1 MLFDVNI
8 FSSLFSATDSL
19 TLRGY
24 LICMAVSLIL
34 GIIIAACNTFR
45 NRYTKSLTVTLVL
58 LPVIVQAIIA
68 MVNGQLGAGIAV
80 AGAFSLIR
88 FRSAPAQARDITSIF
103 LAMSVGLATGMG
115 YIGIAILL
123 TIVVCVAN
131 IILSYTKFGSVKS
144 GERELRIVIPES
156 LNYEDVLEPV
166 FAKYT
171 TSHELIK
178 VKTTNIGSLFQL
190 RYRITLRN
198 GVSVKAFIDELR
210 IYNGNLEISC
220 SPPESGNSGDTI

>member
-1 MLFDVNI
+1 M
-8 FSSLFSATDSL
+8 
-19 TLRGY
+19 
-24 LICMAVSLIL
+24 
-34 GIIIAACNTFR
+34 
-45 NRYTKSLTVTLVL
+45 
-58 LPVIVQAIIA
+58 
-68 MVNGQLGAGIAV
+68 
-80 AGAFSLIR
+80 
-88 FRSAPAQARDITSIF
+88 
-103 LAMSVGLATGMG
+103 
-115 YIGIAILL
+115 
-123 TIVVCVAN
+123 AN

-144 GERELRIVIPES
+144 GERALRIVIPES

-220 SPPESGNSGDTI
+220 LLPESGNSGDTI

>member
-131 IILSYTKFGSVKS
+131 II
-144 GERELRIVIPES
+144 S
-156 LNYEDVLEPV
+156 LW
-166 FAKYT
+166 T
-171 TSHELIK
+171 I
-178 VKTTNIGSLFQL
+178 IGSSMIIAISMEYRRMSALGVVTILCGLLTQRL
-190 RYRITLRN
+190 VRYLVRH
-198 GVSVKAFIDELR
+198 VSLT
-210 IYNGNLEISC
+210 
-220 SPPESGNSGDTI
+220 TI

>member
-1 MLFDVNI
+1 MNI

-19 TLRGY
+19 TLQGY
-24 LICMAVSLIL
+24 LICSAVSLVL
-34 GIIIAACNTFR
+34 GIIIAASNTFR

-88 FRSAPAQARDITSIF
+88 FRSTPAQARDITSIF

-123 TIVVCVAN
+123 TLIVCSVN
-131 IILSYTKFGSVKS
+131 LILSCTKFGSVKS
-144 GERELRIVIPES
+144 GERVLMIVIPES
-156 LNYEDVLEPV
+156 LNYEDALEPV
-166 FAKYT
+166 FEKYT
-171 TSHELIK
+171 SSHELIK
-178 VKTTNIGSLFQL
+178 VKTTNIGSLFHL
-190 RYRITLRN
+190 RYRITLRS
-198 GVSVKAFIDELR
+198 GISEKAFIDELR

-220 SPPESGNSGDTI
+220 SLPETGNNSDMI

>member
-1 MLFDVNI
+1 
-8 FSSLFSATDSL
+8 
-19 TLRGY
+19 
-24 LICMAVSLIL
+24 MAVSLIL
-34 GIIIAACNTFR
+34 GIISAACNTFR
-45 NRYTKSLTVTLVL
+45 SRYTKGLTVTLVL

-131 IILSYTKFGSVKS
+131 IILSDTKFDSVKS
-144 GERELRIVIPES
+144 GERVLRIVIPES

-220 SPPESGNSGDTI
+220 SLPESGNSGDTI